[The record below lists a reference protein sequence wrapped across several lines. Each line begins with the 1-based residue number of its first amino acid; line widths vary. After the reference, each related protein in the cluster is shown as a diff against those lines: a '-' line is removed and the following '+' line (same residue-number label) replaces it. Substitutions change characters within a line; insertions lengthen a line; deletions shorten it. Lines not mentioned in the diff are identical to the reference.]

1 MRLYVEI
8 INRNNNSKFD
18 LWNMPKSNKMLI
30 FE

>member
-1 MRLYVEI
+1 MRLYVDI